1 MVLNQLEILP
11 MDVLERITFYVA
23 TPQAVQYPE
32 GPPSDLLSML
42 LVSRSIHHKIC
53 MANNK
58 ALYAA
63 IFRYNFDSQAV
74 LRRFSHRWSTD
85 VCLSAELVKRFS
97 ALRRFRRE
105 IVQEDDLWTCVVM

>member
-1 MVLNQLEILP
+1 MALNQLGNLP
-11 MDVLERITFYVA
+11 MDVLERIAFYVA
-23 TPQAVQYPE
+23 TPVDHPE

-42 LVSRSIHHKIC
+42 LVSRSIHSKIC

-63 IFRYNFDSQAV
+63 IFRYSFDSQAV

-97 ALRRFRRE
+97 ALQRFRRE
-105 IVQEDDLWTCVVM
+105 IVKEDDLWTCVLM